1 MPRRTVGGRSAIQT
15 ATRCCQHVLS
25 RNLEVHISQGTCDP
39 TVCYTNSNRLRR
51 HCDQTCV
58 QDSLPE
64 QCAEVVCAYKMR
76 RLREAFRMLKI
87 PVAEYTE
94 GSPQHD
100 DPFGCVK
107 PKDYLAI
114 YRHTSIARRTQP
126 WRSPQTTSF
135 CIGVPVQGTP
145 KRSKES
151 LRRLSIGWRVTVPWT
166 S

>member
-1 MPRRTVGGRSAIQT
+1 MTRQYAALTLIGSVGIVIRHVSKT
-15 ATRCCQHVLS
+15 A
-25 RNLEVHISQGTCDP
+25 
-39 TVCYTNSNRLRR
+39 
-51 HCDQTCV
+51 
-58 QDSLPE
+58 LPE